1 MFFCLL
7 LAPAGNAGDVT
18 INVDGSTGVKPLVE
32 ALAAEF
38 QKAESTQEIAFRF
51 GNGLNPTDRISALV
65 QGRIDIAM
73 ASHGIDVKQIHSLG
87 LTTHRFAR
95 MAVVFGVN
103 HLVPVGN
110 LTHQQLCDIY
120 NAKLLEWNQ
129 TLKQEKYDSPLKIRA
144 FIRPFEEVDT
154 EVVNQHIPCFGA
166 LTIAEQIKLMPKS
179 GDMAKALANTVGA
192 IGMTTQVRVA
202 QSNGLIRAIAI
213 NGIFP
218 SSKNLLTNKYPLS
231 RDSYLITTASPSEN
245 VRKFIEFIYSDT
257 GTQVIMTNN
266 AVPASK

>member
-7 LAPAGNAGDVT
+7 LAPAGNTADET
-18 INVDGSTGVKPLVE
+18 IKVDGSTGVKPLVE
-32 ALAAEF
+32 TLAAEF
-38 QKAESTQEIAFRF
+38 QKAESTQAISFRI
-51 GNGLNPTDRISALV
+51 GNGLNPTDRVSALA
-65 QGRIDIAM
+65 QGYIDIAM
-73 ASHGIDVKQIHSLG
+73 ASHGIDVKQLHFLG

-103 HLVPVGN
+103 HLVPVSN
-110 LTHQQLCDIY
+110 LTHQQLCDVY
-120 NAKLLEWNQ
+120 NAKLLKWSQ
-129 TLKQEKYDSPLKIRA
+129 TLKQSKYDFPLKINA

-154 EVVNQHIPCFGA
+154 EVVNQHIPCFSA
-166 LTIAEQIKLMPKS
+166 LTIPEQIQLMPKS
-179 GDMAKALANTVGA
+179 GDMARALASTVGA

-218 SSKNLLTNKYPLS
+218 SSKNLLTNEYPLS

-245 VRKFIEFIYSDT
+245 VRKFIEFVYSEA
-257 GTQVIMTNN
+257 GTRVIMANN
-266 AVPASK
+266 AVPASN